1 MGAGERE
8 GLTTGEREELSKL
21 YKAGGFC
28 IRKKR
33 SSEKATR
40 SFSSGRTAGSGECLP
55 GTTTRSDRIVGFLRV
70 DEPVLEVL
78 RSGYD
83 EGKVRAPLKRN
94 RENVALATEIRE
106 VHDTSRRTYGHLRVH
121 AELTEFSGSA
131 LLQQAR
137 RPALMRKAGIQGCPR
152 GRRKRTASP
161 DEYALTAAD
170 LMKRNFH
177 AIAPD
182 KLWTADITYVGS

>member
-1 MGAGERE
+1 M
-8 GLTTGEREELSKL
+8 
-21 YKAGGFC
+21 
-28 IRKKR
+28 
-33 SSEKATR
+33 
-40 SFSSGRTAGSGECLP
+40 
-55 GTTTRSDRIVGFLRV
+55 
-70 DEPVLEVL
+70 
-78 RSGYD
+78 
-83 EGKVRAPLKRN
+83 
-94 RENVALATEIRE
+94 ALATEIRE

-182 KLWTADITYVGS
+182 KLWTADITYVGSQEGFVYLAFIMDVYSRRVMALVNG